1 MTGADLIALQAEA
14 DDLAKKLRDRGDV
27 DDMHLV
33 YRLRMAVFDYD
44 RRLRTIRLAL
54 ELPPGE

>member
-1 MTGADLIALQAEA
+1 MTGADLIAIQAEA

-33 YRLRMAVFDYD
+33 YRLRMALFDQD

>member
-1 MTGADLIALQAEA
+1 MTGADLIAIQAEA

>member
-1 MTGADLIALQAEA
+1 VKGSDLIALQVEA
-14 DDLAKKLRDRGDV
+14 DNLAKKLRERGDV

-33 YRLRMAVFDYD
+33 YRLRMAAFDYD

-54 ELPPGE
+54 DLPPAE